1 MKNSDEAGFYR
12 ALAMHLL
19 ESIRSEDWRQ
29 AAGLA
34 SILQGQLGEEKFQQ
48 TLEKYRRQLAPI
60 MSMEGY
66 EALATLLER
75 YREQ

>member
-1 MKNSDEAGFYR
+1 MY
-12 ALAMHLL
+12 LL
-19 ESIRSEDWRQ
+19 ESIGSEEWRQ

-34 SILQGQLGEEKFQQ
+34 SILQGQLGKETFQQ
-48 TLEKYRRQLAPI
+48 TLEKYRRQLTPI

-66 EALATLLER
+66 ESLSVLLQR